1 MLNSSLTDVC
11 FLCMLVYMHYKLLH
25 VNIQTRIVIDNIYIH
40 IIGRYLGFYHLEY
53 VIVLIIY
60 FGLFITY
67 ITVYIF
73 IMYIAC
79 CHVVSILLHIQ
90 FEFIL

>member
-1 MLNSSLTDVC
+1 
-11 FLCMLVYMHYKLLH
+11 MHVIIYAYKLLH
-25 VNIQTRIVIDNIYIH
+25 VNIQTRTVIDNIYIH
-40 IIGRYLGFYHLEY
+40 IIGRYLGFYHLED
-53 VIVLIIY
+53 VIVLTIY

-67 ITVYIF
+67 ITIYIF
-73 IMYIAC
+73 IMYIVC